1 MRNLISAAL
10 VAAALAACAST
21 PQPPRQ
27 RTVAAQQDLD
37 RVLAGKVA
45 GAPRACLPLYKRDSM
60 TAVDDN
66 TLLFHDGANRV
77 WRNDPPGGC
86 PRVSAPGFTMV
97 IRTVGSTSLCRGE
110 IVQIIDLQTNVA
122 AGTCTLGDFVPYTRS
137 ATAYRR

>member
-1 MRNLISAAL
+1 MRNLISTAL

-27 RTVAAQQDLD
+27 RTAAAQQDLD

-77 WRNDPPGGC
+77 WRTDP
-86 PRVSAPGFTMV
+86 
-97 IRTVGSTSLCRGE
+97 
-110 IVQIIDLQTNVA
+110 QTNVA